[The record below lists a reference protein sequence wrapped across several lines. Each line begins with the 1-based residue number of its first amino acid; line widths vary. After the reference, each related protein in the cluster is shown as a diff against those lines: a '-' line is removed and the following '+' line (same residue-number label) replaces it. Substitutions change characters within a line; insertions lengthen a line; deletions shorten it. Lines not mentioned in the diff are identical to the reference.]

1 MKNIDTVRRD
11 LLRLGGFGLAAAS
24 VPTIALAAERSGKAH
39 PGQYL
44 FDVRHYGATGDGKTV
59 DTPAI
64 NKAIEAAASAG
75 GGTVVF
81 PAGTYMCFSIRLKSR
96 VHLYLGEGAV
106 IVGADSPLRG
116 ETTGYRG
123 GTYDPAEPNPAA
135 DHYED
140 YGHRH
145 WQNSLIWAIG
155 EHDMSI
161 TGPGMVYGK
170 GLSNGTL
177 GSRAGY
183 PIFDQHQA
191 GVADKA
197 IAMKN
202 CHNVILRDFSILKG
216 GHFGM
221 LLTGVDNLTIDNLT
235 IDTDRDGMDIDCC
248 QNVRITNCTV
258 NSPWDDG
265 ICLKSSYAL
274 GYARATMNTTISS
287 CFVTG
292 DFVLGTVIDGTWKRA
307 PLDAHIF
314 HAGRIKCGTES
325 NGGFINITITN
336 CIFDGCM
343 GYALESED
351 GALLEDITI
360 SNSTMRNLYCGPLFM
375 RLGARLRGPKATT
388 HVGTLRRVLVS
399 NLDCYAAR
407 SKWCSTLSG
416 IPGYNIEDV
425 KLSNI
430 YIDMRGGEEQQIPEP
445 PEKIA
450 GYPEPTMF
458 GTSPAYGFF
467 IRHLKNL
474 EMSHV
479 ELALGEP
486 DARPAFFMS
495 DVERAD
501 FFAITA
507 PNKPVLPFE
516 LHNVKDFRV
525 AWSRATP
532 DKNLMDAN
540 DIKL

>member
-1 MKNIDTVRRD
+1 M
-11 LLRLGGFGLAAAS
+11 GGFGLAAAS
-24 VPTIALAAERSGKAH
+24 VPTIGMAAERGGMASS
-39 PGQYL
+39 GQYL
-44 FDVRHYGATGDGKTV
+44 FDVRKYGATGGGKTL

-64 NKAIEAAASAG
+64 NRAIEAAAAAG
-75 GGTVVF
+75 GGIVVF

-96 VHLYLGEGAV
+96 VHLYLGEGSV
-106 IVGADSPLRG
+106 IVGADSPKPG
-116 ETTGYRG
+116 EATGYHG
-123 GTYDPAEPNPAA
+123 GMYDLAEPNPAA
-135 DHYED
+135 GHYED

-145 WQNSLIWAIG
+145 WHNALLWAVG
-155 EHDMSI
+155 EHDISI
-161 TGPGMVYGK
+161 TGPGLIYGK
-170 GLSNGTL
+170 GLSNGTM
-177 GSRAGY
+177 GSRGGY
-183 PIFDQHQA
+183 PVFDQHQK

-197 IAMKN
+197 ISMKN
-202 CHNVILRDFSILKG
+202 CHNVIFRDFSILKG

-221 LLTGVDNLTIDNLT
+221 LLTGVDNLTIDNVT
-235 IDTDRDGMDIDCC
+235 IDTDRDGMDVDCC
-248 QNVRITNCTV
+248 KNVRLTNLTV

-274 GYARATMNTTISS
+274 GYVKTTQDVTISS

-292 DFVLGTVIDGTWKRA
+292 DFVLGSIIDGTWKRA

-360 SNSTMRNLYCGPLFM
+360 SNSTMRNLYCGPIFM

-388 HVGTLRRVLVS
+388 HVGTLRRVLIS

-407 SKWCSTLSG
+407 SKWASTLSG
-416 IPGYNIEDV
+416 IPGHNIEDV
-425 KLSNI
+425 KFSNV
-430 YIDMRGGEEQQIPEP
+430 YVDMRGGEEQTIPEP
-445 PEKIA
+445 AEKIA

-479 ELALGEP
+479 ELALDKP
-486 DARPAFFMS
+486 DARPAFYMD
-495 DVERAD
+495 DVHRAD

-507 PNKPVLPFE
+507 PKSKAGAFS
-516 LHNVKDFRV
+516 LHNVKDFRIG
-525 AWSRATP
+525 WSRAAE
-532 DKNLMDAN
+532 DKNLMDADN
-540 DIKL
+540 VTL